1 MVAVWTREK
10 GVLLVE
16 KETVEAGVR
25 TWEVVRVVGARGGG
39 IERQRQHG
47 WRAIVSVMDNLESSD
62 GLMHVTAYFKR
73 GRDAGSAC
81 GSLPL
86 C

>member
-1 MVAVWTREK
+1 M
-10 GVLLVE
+10 LLVE

-25 TWEVVRVVGARGGG
+25 TWVVVRVVEARGGG

-62 GLMHVTAYFKR
+62 GLSQVTAEER
-73 GRDAGSAC
+73 S
-81 GSLPL
+81 
-86 C
+86 

>member
-47 WRAIVSVMDNLESSD
+47 WRAIVSVMNDLESNNELSQ
-62 GLMHVTAYFKR
+62 VTGEER
-73 GRDAGSAC
+73 S
-81 GSLPL
+81 
-86 C
+86 